1 MPEIRTVNHMST
13 MPTSRLRRRHPSTRN
28 VMVTIAVASLALL
41 TGCSAGAAP
50 TSSSSPSSSSSGNV
64 SSGNGPAG
72 QGNQASSTFTLAF
85 AKCMQTHGVPNFPDP
100 SGQAGQL
107 GPGSGVDP
115 ASPQF
120 QSALNG
126 PCLSLAPPAWVSSGK
141 VTR

>member
-1 MPEIRTVNHMST
+1 MGT
-13 MPTSRLRRRHPSTRN
+13 MPIPRRGRGYLGTRG
-28 VMVTIAVASLALL
+28 VTVTIAAGSLVLL
-41 TGCSAGAAP
+41 AGCSAGPAPAA
-50 TSSSSPSSSSSGNV
+50 SSSPSSSSSEDV

-72 QGNQASSTFTLAF
+72 QGNQASGTFTLAF
-85 AKCMQTHGVPNFPDP
+85 AKCMQAHGVPDFPDP
-100 SGQAGQL
+100 GGQAGQL

-126 PCLSLAPPAWVSSGK
+126 PCLSLAPPAWVGSGK